1 MIDLRRVQADHAE
14 WLYVGTG
21 SGADL
26 GGANLSETDLR
37 RASLRGASLRG
48 ADLGGANLGGAN
60 LSETNLRGADL
71 RWADLRGAD
80 LSGANLR
87 GANLSWAY
95 LSGADLSGADLSET
109 CLDPSRAPNGDTAG
123 FAPDGEHVIG
133 YRTRG
138 QPTMGGPAYEDGQEY
153 AAPWFST
160 ADTECHP
167 GLYLCPT
174 AEGMTDPIRVRAL
187 AADVHR
193 AGSKWRCK
201 RFTVLGAPQ

>member
-21 SGADL
+21 SWADL
-26 GGANLSETDLR
+26 C
-37 RASLRGASLRG
+37 
-48 ADLGGANLGGAN
+48 
-60 LSETNLRGADL
+60 GADL
-71 RWADLRGAD
+71 R
-80 LSGANLR
+80 GANLR
-87 GANLSWAY
+87 GANLSWADLRGANLRGADLRWAY
-95 LSGADLSGADLSET
+95 LSWANLCGADLRGADLSGADLSGADLRGANLSGADLSET

-167 GLYLCPT
+167 GRYLCPT

-193 AGSKWRCK
+193 AGSKWRCRK
-201 RFTVLGAPQ
+201 FTVMGSAQARKEQAE